1 MPARLRGVKA
11 AVGIPVWA
19 NGDVTSAQGALA
31 LLAATGCDGV
41 AVGRGAMGNPWLFGQ
56 IAAALAGQA
65 VPPAPPLAQR
75 LAVMR
80 RHVYELCED
89 KGEYIGMREARSH
102 AAWYLHGLR
111 GAAAL
116 RRMCCGMEHFEDLD
130 TVIARVWEYQREEAG
145 RTRNG
150 PKKAWRNPYMAR
162 EKQRTEWP
170 FGNSVP
176 GFSVFLSQAA
186 LRAARKRGAALIRGS
201 ARPVS
206 RHSRAAY
213 APENILPPGTAW
225 RAARPSAGPWRR

>member
-1 MPARLRGVKA
+1 MLTVHGRTRQEMYEPGIHAGEIARVKA
-11 AVGIPVWA
+11 AVGIRVGQRRRDQRA
-19 NGDVTSAQGALA
+19 GALA

-130 TVIARVWEYQREEAG
+130 AVIARVWEYQREEAG
-145 RTRNG
+145 PDAER

-186 LRAARKRGAALIRGS
+186 LRAARKKGRCAY
-201 ARPVS
+201 S
-206 RHSRAAY
+206 RLSSSSVQA
-213 APENILPPGTAW
+213 
-225 RAARPSAGPWRR
+225 